1 MKSERRGM
9 VANSDLVLI
18 RHAEADHHGRLLG
31 RTDVGLSE
39 QGRSALAGLTVKL
52 PPIAD
57 IWVSPAVRCRVTAE
71 ALWPEANL
79 TEDARLWEQ
88 DFGDWDGRAYGEL
101 PDLGPLSRSALAE
114 LAAPGGE
121 SFADLCVRVKPVL
134 QLAAD
139 QARTNGPV
147 AIVAHAGIVRAGL
160 AMALDN
166 VADGLVFEIDPLS
179 ATILR
184 CLPGDFA
191 IRRVNEPIR

>member
-1 MKSERRGM
+1 M

-18 RHAEADHHGRLLG
+18 RHAEADHQGRLIG

-39 QGRSALAGLTVKL
+39 DGRASLAAMTKGL
-52 PPIAD
+52 PPMVEV
-57 IWVSPAVRCRVTAE
+57 WVSPAARCQTSAK
-71 ALWPEANL
+71 ALWSDIDL

-88 DFGDWDGRAYGEL
+88 DFGDWDGLLYTEL
-101 PDLGPLSRSALAE
+101 PDVGLKSRGELAE

-121 SFADLCVRVKPVL
+121 SFTDLCFRVGPVL
-134 QLAAD
+134 RAAAD
-139 QARTNGPV
+139 QARAEGPV

-160 AMALDN
+160 AMALES
-166 VADGLVFEIDPLS
+166 VPEGLAFEIDPLS

-184 CLPGDFA
+184 CLPDGFA